1 MVEDPEALEKRLGK
15 REIIFSP
22 CEPFRR
28 IKTKPFVAF
37 RGCLYTR
44 MGGSESF
51 ARAHPSKECSETL
64 VAEFMSE
71 VPSVGTS
78 TENYFEQ
85 LQLRPAS
92 QIIDEALFYQT
103 TTKYFKLIAEEK
115 KENTSPL
122 HSKACIQR
130 DLALNWLLTG
140 NNSAWDT
147 LEE

>member
-1 MVEDPEALEKRLGK
+1 
-15 REIIFSP
+15 
-22 CEPFRR
+22 
-28 IKTKPFVAF
+28 
-37 RGCLYTR
+37 
-44 MGGSESF
+44 
-51 ARAHPSKECSETL
+51 
-64 VAEFMSE
+64 MSE

-92 QIIDEALFYQT
+92 QIIDEALFYQI

-140 NNSAWDT
+140 NNSAWDI